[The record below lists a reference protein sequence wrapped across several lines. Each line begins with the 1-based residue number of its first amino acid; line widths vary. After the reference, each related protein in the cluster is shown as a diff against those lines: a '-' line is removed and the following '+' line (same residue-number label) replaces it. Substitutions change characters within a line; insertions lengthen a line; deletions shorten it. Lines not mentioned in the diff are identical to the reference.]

1 MRNIIFLLLLTLHPE
16 VLKSKSP
23 PNFIIIYAD
32 DLGYC
37 QTSVPMIKDR
47 SELTH
52 KLHQTPNIRKLAE
65 RGMRFSNAYC
75 PSPVCTPSRA
85 SIQFGKTT
93 ARVGCISIHDV
104 VMHKREIDLT
114 KNLSI
119 AEMFNESGKG
129 YVSAFFGKGCTPMRW
144 FKDHGYDVT
153 DFNHVHPNGNA
164 HGDWWE
170 PTTRTPIP
178 TDDPK
183 RVFSLAK
190 TSINFLKER
199 AHDKKPFFMM
209 VSHYAVHVKNTSLK
223 STRDKY
229 LKILAKQNE
238 IKGGIPDLSNNPN
251 DLESIPNKLKAL
263 WETANYAAMMEN
275 MDTSI
280 GMVLDQLNSLGLE
293 DNTYVFFS
301 SDNGGGS
308 SNNPLKGGKAKMWEG
323 GLRVPMIVAGP
334 GIPKNSQCD
343 HPVAQW
349 DYLPTFHALADS
361 KAPLPN
367 DLDGISI
374 KSVLENG
381 NAGKLPSRD
390 SGFVFHFPAHYTVPI
405 TAYRRGDFKLMRH
418 LNTGEIKLF
427 NVAKDMSESKDLS
440 NTMPEKVKEMTQKLD
455 AYLGKVGAWSMKE
468 VYETRENELN
478 RWIEIRKKRI
488 IEFKEQLKPKDI
500 ENKMRDHLKSQLK
513 KATNEIAR
521 YNEIKDQIA
530 KDRLSD
536 KWF

>member
-238 IKGGIPDLSNNPN
+238 IKEGIPDLSNNPN

-293 DNTYVFFS
+293 ENTYVFFS

-334 GIPKNSQCD
+334 GVPKNSQCD
-343 HPVAQW
+343 LPVAQW

-374 KSVLENG
+374 KSVLEKG

-488 IEFKEQLKPKDI
+488 IEFKEQLKAKDI

-513 KATNEIAR
+513 KAANEIAR